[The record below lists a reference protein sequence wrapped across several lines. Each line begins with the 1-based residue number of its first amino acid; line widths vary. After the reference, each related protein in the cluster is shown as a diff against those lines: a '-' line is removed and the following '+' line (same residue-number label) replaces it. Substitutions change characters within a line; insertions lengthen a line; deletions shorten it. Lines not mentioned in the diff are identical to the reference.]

1 MLSNEVIF
9 KWHHTFGFFLSFL
22 FSMFEIFRV
31 NKMLQISHMGIE
43 YCTDVEW
50 LFTDISIFRLWWS
63 HPKLHCSITWVKL
76 NSHQKRKPLRWGT
89 STQSVYI
96 FCSHLFYQRITWDML
111 VYFIWLS
118 LLNNLWLL
126 CDLFLKKCSDVDT
139 LQRKYLR
146 QVRIESKIAAPRLIK
161 LNKIFA
167 SSAVSI

>member
-50 LFTDISIFRLWWS
+50 LFTDISIFRLWWR
-63 HPKLHCSITWVKL
+63 HPELHCSITWVKL
-76 NSHQKRKPLRWGT
+76 NSHQKHKPLRC
-89 STQSVYI
+89 STVMQSVYSI
-96 FCSHLFYQRITWDML
+96 CSHLFYQRITWDML
-111 VYFIWLS
+111 VYFIWLF

-126 CDLFLKKCSDVDT
+126 RDLF
-139 LQRKYLR
+139 
-146 QVRIESKIAAPRLIK
+146 
-161 LNKIFA
+161 F
-167 SSAVSI
+167 